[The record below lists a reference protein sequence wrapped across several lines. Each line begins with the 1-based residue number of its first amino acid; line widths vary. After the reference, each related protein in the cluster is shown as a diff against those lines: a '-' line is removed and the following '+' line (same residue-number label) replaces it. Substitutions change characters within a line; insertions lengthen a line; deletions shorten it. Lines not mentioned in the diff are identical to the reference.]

1 MFIGANDSN
10 STSQMKT
17 SGDII
22 VETNVDKVWEIFAHD
37 FENAY
42 KWMASVGHSY
52 GKVNG
57 EQFDGASSQG
67 RVCELSDDPN
77 GMRASESFLA
87 YDEAS
92 KSATV
97 RIEIQGG
104 PAVVPIIVNIMDV
117 IVVSTG
123 ENSARVSMTIRSQL
137 KPFGYLIYPLVKI
150 GLKSFIKQIQEELKY
165 YAENDAPHPRKA
177 RAQQKRAAKLGKRA
191 ANA

>member
-1 MFIGANDSN
+1 MENDVYTFNTVTGQNDIQEIMNVAPMEHVIVWIGPDQANHLAL
-10 STSQMKT
+10 
-17 SGDII
+17 
-22 VETNVDKVWEIFAHD
+22 DK
-37 FENAY
+37 
-42 KWMASVGHSY
+42 SY
-52 GKVNG
+52 GKANG

-67 RVCELSDDPN
+67 RVCELGDDPN
-77 GMRASESFLA
+77 RMRASESFLA

-104 PAVVPIIVNIMDV
+104 PAVVPIKVNIMDV
-117 IVVSTG
+117 VVVSTG

-177 RAQQKRAAKLGKRA
+177 RAQQKRAAKLGTMA